1 MPQPYLEAASPSTT
15 RGHAMLHISLATS
28 LQRTYYDAIVT
39 NNKQTFWNVDSYQVL
54 NPTLAFS
61 LKACPP
67 QSIYENSW
75 PDTFNF
81 SLTMLLISMKVLT
94 FKRSVQVQ
102 YTTNQS
108 VPEYVE
114 DRILILVNRTP

>member
-1 MPQPYLEAASPSTT
+1 
-15 RGHAMLHISLATS
+15 
-28 LQRTYYDAIVT
+28 
-39 NNKQTFWNVDSYQVL
+39 
-54 NPTLAFS
+54 
-61 LKACPP
+61 
-67 QSIYENSW
+67 
-75 PDTFNF
+75 
-81 SLTMLLISMKVLT
+81 MLLISMKVLT